1 MNKLSDNSSE
11 LLGEKSSH
19 SSNKVSQR
27 KHISEKMGKT
37 KNTRGRSSRSS
48 TCKTKKVDSQ
58 IASSKDLTPL
68 DAPAHCDTPAVP
80 PELQTPGRVQ
90 LGFSD
95 RVYLLASAIFQNH
108 HLSKPAA
115 HRLVSYGKE
124 RGIPL
129 PEVKDGEMQH
139 TAYELAFN
147 TLKYQELLEDIM
159 IDSCFHLT
167 QLIPDDQMGLVAV
180 MLYDFQDRKFLPR
193 EQQREE
199 EVLQEVRDVEN
210 YLLRLKTKLAAS
222 LARCRIKHNLLSI
235 ECFLPESVKI
245 KQQRSSSLPLY
256 TWVNTL
262 KSSLDE
268 VQTELESLGFSQV
281 KSIGQLEGQTYCKDP
296 HGGDVLVFP
305 AQLKP
310 QLYSTKLL
318 LDHKLVIQDKS
329 CCLGPYVAC
338 SVLPEEGDVLMVGCF
353 SGLTVSHTVSLI
365 AEKHKANSNNQPT
378 VYVCVSN
385 CTDAQRENLQQTVS
399 AMGCKNVKL
408 IPVVFQSLDGADKQL
423 QKVRVI
429 LLTPKCSVSAVNNPI
444 EIILQEN
451 KGTDLL
457 QDLSHGSI
465 APSRLKALVAQQRED
480 IGHALKFP
488 KVLAVVYSTCSSYPA
503 ENEEV
508 VSGALEKAKAHSEQ
522 TGKAKQVN
530 FRLSPTPFSSPDNP
544 NSPEKNDPF
553 FMLEDSDQS
562 NGCFLALLTR
572 EPEPMVKEAPQ
583 EVLARAKAKG
593 ILDGIGSNQ
602 STRKEHHRNTS
613 RTTKAAHAPTCPPHP
628 LSVSVQSKNQET
640 KGINRTALSG
650 HQELTNRRQSSQG
663 KAKTVH
669 LQTVKNTVSSPF
681 SSSKQDSSSSSS
693 CKPEDRTPPKITNS
707 AFNTTTITL
716 HPAPP
721 PSTPVVR
728 PRRPH
733 QEVLKP
739 VVFVLPPVHFP
750 NFLQQPNR
758 NSPSFSYNRWRTPAQ
773 ILPLSRSS
781 GGFSKD
787 TMAKSR
793 PSL

>member
-1 MNKLSDNSSE
+1 MVKKKQNS
-11 LLGEKSSH
+11 
-19 SSNKVSQR
+19 
-27 KHISEKMGKT
+27 
-37 KNTRGRSSRSS
+37 GRSSRSS
-48 TCKTKKVDSQ
+48 TCKTKRADSQ
-58 IASSKDLTPL
+58 IASSKDPAPL
-68 DAPAHCDTPAVP
+68 DAPAHCDLPAVP
-80 PELQTPGRVQ
+80 PELQTPGQGQ

-108 HLSKPAA
+108 HLEKSAA
-115 HRLVSYGKE
+115 QRLVSYGKE

-129 PEVKDGEMQH
+129 PEVKDGEIQH
-139 TAYELAFN
+139 SAYELAFN

-193 EQQREE
+193 ERQREE
-199 EVLQEVRDVEN
+199 VIQEVRVVEN

-235 ECFLPESVKI
+235 ECFLPESVKM

-268 VQTELESLGFSQV
+268 VQTELESLGLSQV
-281 KSIGQLEGQTYCKDP
+281 KSIGQLEGQTFCRDP
-296 HGGDVLVFP
+296 HCADGLVFP

-310 QLYSTKLL
+310 QLYSTELRR
-318 LDHKLVIQDKS
+318 DHKLVIQDKS
-329 CCLGPYVAC
+329 CCLGPNAAC
-338 SVLPEEGDVLMVGCF
+338 SVLPEEGDVLMAGCF
-353 SGLTVSHTVSLI
+353 SGLTVSHTASLV
-365 AEKHKANSNNQPT
+365 AEKHKANNSNNQPT
-378 VYVCVSN
+378 VYVCVSD
-385 CTDAQRENLQQTVS
+385 CTDAQREDLQQIVS

-408 IPVVFQSLDGADKQL
+408 IPVVFQSVDGANKLL
-423 QKVRVI
+423 QKVRII
-429 LLTPKCSVSAVNNPI
+429 LLTPRCSVSAVNNPI

-451 KGTDLL
+451 RDTDLL

-465 APSRLKALVAQQRED
+465 APSKLKALVAKQRED

-508 VSGALEKAKAHSEQ
+508 VSGALEEALAHSEQ
-522 TGKAKQVN
+522 AGKPKQVN

-544 NSPEKNDPF
+544 DSPEKKDPF
-553 FMLEDSDQS
+553 FMLEVSDQS

-572 EPEPMVKEAPQ
+572 EPEPVVKEAPQ

-593 ILDGIGSNQ
+593 ILDRIGSNQ
-602 STRKEHHRNTS
+602 PTSKEHRRNTG
-613 RTTKAAHAPTCPPHP
+613 RTTKAVQAPTCQPRP
-628 LSVSVQSKNQET
+628 LSVSVPSKNQET
-640 KGINRTALSG
+640 KGINRTVLSG
-650 HQELTNRRQSSQG
+650 PQAFTNRRQASQVKP
-663 KAKTVH
+663 KALR
-669 LQTVKNTVSSPF
+669 LQTLKNTVSSPF
-681 SSSKQDSSSSSS
+681 SSSKQDGSSSSSI
-693 CKPEDRTPPKITNS
+693 KPEDRKPTKITNS
-707 AFNTTTITL
+707 AFNTTTTTL

-728 PRRPH
+728 PRRAH

-750 NFLQQPNR
+750 NFDPHQNSRTGL
-758 NSPSFSYNRWRTPAQ
+758 SPSFSYNRWRTPAQ
-773 ILPLSRSS
+773 ILPLSRSN

-793 PSL
+793 PLF